1 MPKFVL
7 FPWLALASLCLPHT
21 PVFANEWEGNFR
33 LSCYEQSRLE
43 AFNVLNAAAQ
53 NADRTFEE
61 EWGEHDA
68 NDPALRPQLEKVSS
82 LNRTMRAI
90 RVDLANGNGYRA
102 QAALYKALELMTD
115 PDISERAFAKP
126 VLSLSFALDD
136 VGIDPGL
143 SAEQV
148 DRLVLKAEENAMRVR
163 AGKKTDGLANTDR
176 VLSYAARKAAYL
188 RRDWE
193 HLRNIIAAQ
202 EKAVLSSHQKVDLA
216 VSYVWLHDLSHDEE
230 HLKSAE
236 RLLRELID
244 DLRDDRCSALVVGR
258 AATNLARILTGRI
271 VLRHNVTNKS
281 MAEALDVASLAR
293 SRFGGL
299 DVPSYRAYAFEVS
312 AELLQAVI
320 PLITPK
326 GAATMV
332 GARAER
338 YAEIAQSLR

>member
-43 AFNVLNAAAQ
+43 AFNVLNTAAQ
-53 NADRTFEE
+53 NADLTLAE

-82 LNRTMRAI
+82 INRTMRAI

-102 QAALYKALELMTD
+102 QGALYKALELMAD
-115 PDISERAFAKP
+115 PDISERAFARP
-126 VLSLSFALDD
+126 VPSLSFSLDD

-148 DRLVLKAEENAMRVR
+148 DRLVVRAKENAMRVR
-163 AGKKTDGLANTDR
+163 AGKKTDGLANTAR
-176 VLSYAARKAAYL
+176 VLSYAARKVAYL

-193 HLRNIIAAQ
+193 RLRDIIAAQ
-202 EKAVLSSHQKVDLA
+202 EIGVLSSHEKVDLA
-216 VSYVWLHDLSHDEE
+216 VGYVWLHDLSRDEE
-230 HLKSAE
+230 YLKSAE
-236 RLLRELID
+236 GLLRKLID
-244 DLRDDRCSALVVGR
+244 DLKDDRCSALVVGR

-271 VLRHNVTNKS
+271 VLHNNFTNES

-299 DVPSYRAYAFEVS
+299 DVPSYRGYAFEVS
-312 AELLQAVI
+312 AELLQAAI
-320 PLITPK
+320 PFLTPR
-326 GAATMV
+326 GAATMA

-338 YAEIAQSLR
+338 YGQIAQFLR

>member
-1 MPKFVL
+1 MPKFAS
-7 FPWLALASLCLPHT
+7 FQWLALASLCLSHA

-33 LSCYEQSRLE
+33 LSCYEQSQLE
-43 AFNVLNAAAQ
+43 AFNVLNAAAL
-53 NADRTFEE
+53 NADRTLAE

-68 NDPALRPQLEKVSS
+68 NDPALRPQLQKISN

-102 QAALYKALELMTD
+102 QGALYKALELMAD
-115 PDISERAFAKP
+115 PDVSERAFAKP

-143 SAEQV
+143 SAEQI

-163 AGKKTDGLANTDR
+163 AGRKTDGLTDTDR
-176 VLSYAARKAAYL
+176 VLSYAARKGAYL

-193 HLRNIIAAQ
+193 RLRDIIAAQ
-202 EKAVLSSHQKVDLA
+202 ENGVLSSHQKVDLA
-216 VSYVWLHDLSHDEE
+216 AGYVWLHDLSRDESY
-230 HLKSAE
+230 LKSAE
-236 RLLRELID
+236 GLLRELID
-244 DLRDDRCSALVVGR
+244 DLKDDRCSALVVGR

-271 VLRHNVTNKS
+271 VLRDNVTNES

-299 DVPSYRAYAFEVS
+299 DVPSYRGYAFEVS

-320 PLITPK
+320 PFLTPR
-326 GAATMV
+326 GAATGV
-332 GARAER
+332 EARAAR
-338 YAEIAQSLR
+338 YAEIARSLR

>member
-1 MPKFVL
+1 MPKFAS
-7 FPWLALASLCLPHT
+7 FQWLALASLCLSHA
-21 PVFANEWEGNFR
+21 PVFANEREGNFR
-33 LSCYEQSRLE
+33 LSCYEQSQLE
-43 AFNVLNAAAQ
+43 AFNVLNAAAL
-53 NADRTFEE
+53 NADRTLAE

-68 NDPALRPQLEKVSS
+68 NDPALRPQLQKISN

-102 QAALYKALELMTD
+102 QGALYKALELMAD
-115 PDISERAFAKP
+115 PDVSERAFAKP

-143 SAEQV
+143 SAEQI

-163 AGKKTDGLANTDR
+163 AGRKTDGLTDTDR
-176 VLSYAARKAAYL
+176 VLSYAARKGAYL

-193 HLRNIIAAQ
+193 RLRDIIAAQ
-202 EKAVLSSHQKVDLA
+202 ENGVLSSHQKVDLA
-216 VSYVWLHDLSHDEE
+216 AGYVWLHDLSRDESY
-230 HLKSAE
+230 LKSAE
-236 RLLRELID
+236 GLLRELID
-244 DLRDDRCSALVVGR
+244 DLKDDRCSALVVGR

-271 VLRHNVTNKS
+271 VLRDNVTNES

-299 DVPSYRAYAFEVS
+299 DVPSYRGYAFEVS

-320 PLITPK
+320 PFLTPR
-326 GAATMV
+326 GAATGV
-332 GARAER
+332 EARAAR
-338 YAEIAQSLR
+338 YAEIARSLR